1 MLRALI
7 VAAVSSASLAHVFEE
22 RRLGVPG
29 DRAEQQAVFRAET
42 DLASFGVTV
51 TDKRGNFLTDLTT
64 EDFEVL
70 EDGKPQTLKYFIR
83 GQQTEAALELHIG
96 IMFDTSGSMQSDIAT
111 ARTAAIKFLNAL
123 PEAKDITLV
132 DFDSEVRLAKFS
144 QQDFPRLVERIRS
157 RKPDGYTAMYDA
169 LGQYV
174 TAADDQNGR
183 KVLIVFSDGGDT
195 RSALGFTDVLTLL
208 RGSDV
213 TVYPIGFM
221 QNQSTANR
229 SQLQMRLGRFAEE
242 SGGEAFFPLSMKEI
256 EAAYERILTQVRA
269 QYTLGYVSTNT
280 TQDGRWRK
288 VEIKV
293 RRPELKSSRI
303 QTRKGYFAPY
313 TPAR

>member
-1 MLRALI
+1 MLRALL
-7 VAAVSSASLAHVFEE
+7 VAALLSSSLAHAFEE

-29 DRAEQQAVFRAET
+29 DRAGQQAVFRAET
-42 DLASFGVTV
+42 DLVSLGVTV
-51 TDKRGNFLTDLTT
+51 TDKRGNFLTDLAT

-83 GQQTEAALELHIG
+83 GQQTEAAPELHLG
-96 IMFDTSGSMQSDIAT
+96 VMFDTSGSMMADIAT

-123 PEAKDITLV
+123 PEARDITLV
-132 DFDSEVRLAKFS
+132 DFDSEVRLAKYG

-174 TAADDQNGR
+174 TGVDDLDGR
-183 KVLIVFSDGGDT
+183 KVLVLFSDGGDT
-195 RSALGFTDVLTLL
+195 RSRLGFTDVVTLL

-221 QNQSTANR
+221 QNQPMGVRN
-229 SQLQMRLGRFAEE
+229 QQQMRLGRLAEE

-280 TQDGRWRK
+280 AQDGRWRK

-293 RRPELKSSRI
+293 RRAELKGSRI